1 MDGEVENI
9 FVDKELLQSIRD
21 VRDRA
26 TRIETNLKR
35 IEIKV
40 RIMVWT
46 ASVSMVLVIITF
58 GVLLASLIG
67 KELSKTANHM

>member
-1 MDGEVENI
+1 MDEEVENI

-21 VRDRA
+21 VRNRA
-26 TRIETNLKR
+26 TRLKR

-40 RIMVWT
+40 GIMVWT
-46 ASVSMVLVIITF
+46 ASVSMVLVITDF

-67 KELSKTANHM
+67 K

>member
-1 MDGEVENI
+1 MDEEVENI

-26 TRIETNLKR
+26 TRIKTNLKR

-40 RIMVWT
+40 GIMVWT
-46 ASVSMVLVIITF
+46 ASVSMVLVITTF

-67 KELSKTANHM
+67 K

>member
-1 MDGEVENI
+1 MVYSERVTVKEVENI

-26 TRIETNLKR
+26 TKIETNLKR

-40 RIMVWT
+40 GIMVWT
-46 ASVSMVLVIITF
+46 ASVSMVLVITTF

-67 KELSKTANHM
+67 K

>member
-1 MDGEVENI
+1 MDEEVENM
-9 FVDKELLQSIRD
+9 FVDKELLQPIRD

-26 TRIETNLKR
+26 TKIETNLKR

-40 RIMVWT
+40 GIMVWT
-46 ASVSMVLVIITF
+46 ASVSMVLVITTF

-67 KELSKTANHM
+67 K

>member
-1 MDGEVENI
+1 MVYSERVTVKEVENI

-26 TRIETNLKR
+26 TKMETNLKR

-40 RIMVWT
+40 GIMVWT
-46 ASVSMVLVIITF
+46 ASVSMILVITTF

-67 KELSKTANHM
+67 K

>member
-67 KELSKTANHM
+67 K

>member
-1 MDGEVENI
+1 MVYSERVTVKEVENI
-9 FVDKELLQSIRD
+9 FVDKELLQTIRD

-26 TRIETNLKR
+26 TKIETNLKR

-40 RIMVWT
+40 GIMVWT
-46 ASVSMVLVIITF
+46 ASVSMVLVITTF

-67 KELSKTANHM
+67 K

>member
-1 MDGEVENI
+1 MVYSERVTVKEVENI
-9 FVDKELLQSIRD
+9 FVDKELLQTIRD

-26 TRIETNLKR
+26 TKMETNLKR

-40 RIMVWT
+40 GIMVWT
-46 ASVSMVLVIITF
+46 ASISMILVITTF

-67 KELSKTANHM
+67 K

>member
-40 RIMVWT
+40 GIMVWT
-46 ASVSMVLVIITF
+46 TGISAALFLTTF
-58 GVLLASLIG
+58 SVLLTSLIG
-67 KELSKTANHM
+67 K